1 MSGHIVK
8 KEVTEEGEVSAA
20 VTHIII
26 FFKMYFWYLYW
37 DLVRQKKIVSFIKEK
52 LSRKLSGHLT
62 RLVVSKNFSF
72 CEDRK

>member
-26 FFKMYFWYLYW
+26 FFLNVF
-37 DLVRQKKIVSFIKEK
+37 LVFILGFGQTKKNRQFYK
-52 LSRKLSGHLT
+52 RKT
-62 RLVVSKNFSF
+62 KQ
-72 CEDRK
+72 KT

>member
-8 KEVTEEGEVSAA
+8 KEVTEEGEVSTA

-26 FFKMYFWYLYW
+26 FLNVF
-37 DLVRQKKIVSFIKEK
+37 LVFILGFGQTKKIVSFIKEK